1 MQFMPDDELIN
12 FNTPQPYDQHGKREA
27 DDLYEQAMIEAAEL
41 VGPNSYEYDDL
52 VESIYERLCC
62 A

>member
-1 MQFMPDDELIN
+1 MSAQETSAAI
-12 FNTPQPYDQHGKREA
+12 
-27 DDLYEQAMIEAAEL
+27 DDLYEQAMLEAAEI
-41 VGPNSYEYDDL
+41 VGPNSYEYDGL